1 MHPLTPDLTALN
13 DEELHKK
20 VSELT
25 TKLTQSYRFAN
36 YELAGQ
42 IHMMLEDFQAEVNR
56 RQQKALD
63 ALTSK
68 TGQFDKIID
77 IK

>member
-1 MHPLTPDLTALN
+1 MHPLTPDLTILS
-13 DEELHKK
+13 DDELHKK
-20 VSELT
+20 ISDLT

-42 IHMMLEDFQAEVNR
+42 AHMMLDDYQAELSR
-56 RQQKALD
+56 RQQKMLD
-63 ALTSK
+63 DMMSK
-68 TGQFDKIID
+68 SGQFDKIID

>member
-1 MHPLTPDLTALN
+1 MHPLTPDLTALT
-13 DEELHKK
+13 DDELHKK

-42 IHMMLEDFQAEVNR
+42 VHMMLDDYQAEVGR
-56 RQQKALD
+56 RQQKSLD
-63 ALTSK
+63 ELLSK
-68 TGQFDKIID
+68 NKQFDKIID

>member
-1 MHPLTPDLTALN
+1 MHPLTPDLTILS
-13 DEELHKK
+13 DDELHKK

-42 IHMMLEDFQAEVNR
+42 VHMMLDDYHAEVSR
-56 RQQKALD
+56 RQQKMMDELA
-63 ALTSK
+63 AK

>member
-1 MHPLTPDLTALN
+1 MHPLTPDLSQLS
-13 DEELHKK
+13 DDELHKK

-25 TKLTQSYRFAN
+25 TKLSQSYRFAN

-42 IHMMLEDFQAEVNR
+42 VHMILDDFQAEMTR

-63 ALTSK
+63 DLSAKS
-68 TGQFDKIID
+68 GQFDKIID